1 VTAAYWAVGVMLVV
15 LAVVDITFGVRQW
28 RNVGRPLS
36 YWLRGPLLDAESRA
50 GYDRGS
56 LVLGIALAFF
66 AIMCFEGAL
75 AGPHFGRG
83 TALGPGWL
91 SAGGVALAGLLVFTG
106 LFTTIMNFN
115 RPRFLVPPHLRGELG
130 AIAGRRRRRRDHRPL
145 M

>member
-1 VTAAYWAVGVMLVV
+1 VV
-15 LAVVDITFGVRQW
+15 ILRFGVRQW

-56 LVLGIALAFF
+56 LALGIASAFF
-66 AIMCFEGAL
+66 ATMCVDGAL
-75 AGPHFGRG
+75 AGPHFARG
-83 TALGPGWL
+83 TALGPVWH
-91 SAGGVALAGLLVFTG
+91 SVAGVALAGLLVFTG
-106 LFTTIMNFN
+106 LFTIIMNFN
-115 RPRFLVPPHLRGELG
+115 RLRFLVPPHLRGELG

>member
-1 VTAAYWAVGVMLVV
+1 VTAAYWAVGVV
-15 LAVVDITFGVRQW
+15 LALLAVMNLRFGARQW
-28 RNVGRPLS
+28 RNAGRPMS

-56 LVLGIALAFF
+56 VALGIAFASF
-66 AIMCFEGAL
+66 AILCADAAL
-75 AGPHFGRG
+75 AGRHFGRG
-83 TALGPGWL
+83 SALDTVWFCI
-91 SAGGVALAGLLVFTG
+91 AVVTLAAFIVFTG

-130 AIAGRRRRRRDHRPL
+130 AIAGRRRRRRDHQPL

>member
-1 VTAAYWAVGVMLVV
+1 VTAGYWAVGVV
-15 LAVVDITFGVRQW
+15 LAIFGVVEIRFGVRQW

-56 LVLGIALAFF
+56 LALGIAFAFF
-66 AIMCFEGAL
+66 AIMCVDGAL
-75 AGPHFGRG
+75 AGRHLGRG
-83 TALGPGWL
+83 TALGPVWISVGW
-91 SAGGVALAGLLVFTG
+91 VALAGLLIFTG
-106 LFTTIMNFN
+106 LFTGIMEFN

>member
-1 VTAAYWAVGVMLVV
+1 MTAAYWAIGVMLVV
-15 LAVVDITFGVRQW
+15 FAVVDITSGVRQW

-56 LVLGIALAFF
+56 LVLGIASAFF
-66 AIMCFEGAL
+66 AIMCADGAL
-75 AGPHFGRG
+75 AGPRLGRG
-83 TALGPGWL
+83 TALGPVWFYVGWP
-91 SAGGVALAGLLVFTG
+91 ALAGLLVFTG

-130 AIAGRRRRRRDHRPL
+130 AIAGRRRRRRDHQL
-145 M
+145 LI